1 MPFGSRTAKV
11 SSVSEERRGMDRR
24 KQSPGGSPSRMASER
39 QRLFAWALAHFSGI
53 YEKKLAGVKR
63 GLFSDISGT
72 IIEIGPGTGANLSY
86 FSHNVRWI
94 GIEPNPFMDQYLWK
108 RAEALGLQLEIR
120 RGTAEDLPAPDSSA
134 DAVVS
139 TLVLCSVGDVAKA
152 LSEILRVLKP
162 GGRLVFVEHVAARR
176 GTWLRRFQTW
186 VKPAW
191 KRLGDGC
198 HPDRETWVALERA
211 GFAKLDYSHFRVSIP
226 LVSPQ
231 IAGIAVKSNH

>member
-11 SSVSEERRGMDRR
+11 LSVSEERRGMDWR

-39 QRLFAWALAHFSGI
+39 QRLFAWALAHFSGF
-53 YEKKLAGVKR
+53 YEKKLSDTKR

-72 IIEIGPGTGANLSY
+72 IIEIGPGTGTNLSY

-108 RAEALGLQLEIR
+108 RAKALGLQLEIR

-162 GGRLVFVEHVAARR
+162 GGRLVFVEHVAAPR
-176 GTWLRRFQTW
+176 GTWLRRFQSW

-226 LVSPQ
+226 LVGPQ
-231 IAGIAVKSNH
+231 IAGIALKSKR

>member
-1 MPFGSRTAKV
+1 MQPVPALGDAC
-11 SSVSEERRGMDRR
+11 
-24 KQSPGGSPSRMASER
+24 ASITSGR
-39 QRLFAWALAHFSGI
+39 QRLFAWALAHLSGI
-53 YEKKLAGVKR
+53 YEKKLADTKR
-63 GLFSDISGT
+63 TLFSDISGT
-72 IIEIGPGTGANLSY
+72 IIEIGPGTGVNLSY
-86 FSHNVRWI
+86 FSHNIRWI
-94 GIEPNPFMDQYLWK
+94 GIEPNPFMDKYLWQ
-108 RAEALGLQLEIR
+108 RAKELGLQVEIR
-120 RGTAEDLPAPDSSA
+120 RGIAEDLPAADSSA

-139 TLVLCSVGDVAKA
+139 TLVLCSVSDVAKA

-162 GGRLVFVEHVAARR
+162 GGRLVFVEHVAAPR

-211 GFAKLDYSHFRVSIP
+211 GFAQLEYAHFRVSIP

-231 IAGIAVKSNH
+231 IAGIAVKSKV